1 MYKRILLK
9 ISGEIFSNEDGSS
22 FDFDKYAKVA
32 ESLRD
37 FVNEAK
43 VELAIVLGAGNIWRY
58 RDTKGAGL
66 DRVTADQLGMTATA
80 FNAKVLEGALRNVG
94 QEAMAFSD
102 FSVPGLMPDY
112 DTHYVNETLS
122 DGVVCILAGGTG
134 KPFFTTDSCATLRAL
149 ELNCDVLLKAT
160 KVDGVYDSDPHKNEN
175 AKRFEKISYAEV
187 LEKSLEVM
195 DLTAIS
201 LAKEAQLPVLVFDFT
216 DFDNLKKVIKD
227 SSLGTLVN

>member
-9 ISGEIFSNEDGSS
+9 ISGEIFSNKDGSS
-22 FDFDKYAKVA
+22 FDFDKFSEVA
-32 ESLRD
+32 TALKNFVEES
-37 FVNEAK
+37 K

-80 FNAKVLEGALRNVG
+80 FNAKILEGALNNVG
-94 QEAMAFSD
+94 QEAIAFSD

-112 DTHYVNETLS
+112 DPHFVSETLN
-122 DGVVCILAGGTG
+122 DGAVCILAGGTG

-160 KVDGVYDSDPHKNEN
+160 KVDGVYDSDPHKNKN
-175 AKRFEKISYAEV
+175 AKRFDKISYSEV

-201 LAKEAQLPVLVFDFT
+201 LAKDAQLPVLVFDFT
-216 DFDNLKKVIKD
+216 DFDNLKKVVKD